1 MNIIYAG
8 AAYPAGRWSD
18 RIDKPLLLAFGLLV
32 LIASNLALATASN
45 LILVAVGVA
54 LWGLHMAIT
63 QGLFV
68 TLVAAAAPAEL
79 RGTAFGMFN
88 LVAGVAMLGA
98 SILAGALWNS
108 FGPAT
113 TFFASAILTGVG
125 FIPLLLLGHQKK
137 ISNQGAAFSYNSCP
151 HGSTADSRA
160 SPAIWVNDPPRA
172 GLMGDRLW
180 GQHAAGQWSE
190 EWNGDA
196 CSPNASTT
204 ET

>member
-1 MNIIYAG
+1 MPFRYWEIVGTGAILALARFSEAFLLLRAQNLGLKIAFAPLVLVLMNIIYAG

-18 RIDKPLLLAFGLLV
+18 RIASPLLLAFGFLV

-45 LILVAVGVA
+45 LILAAVGVA
-54 LWGLHMAIT
+54 HWGLHMAIT

-113 TFFASAILTGVG
+113 TFFASAILTAVG
-125 FIPLLLLGHQKK
+125 FIPLLLLGRPKSK
-137 ISNQGAAFSYNSCP
+137 
-151 HGSTADSRA
+151 
-160 SPAIWVNDPPRA
+160 
-172 GLMGDRLW
+172 
-180 GQHAAGQWSE
+180 
-190 EWNGDA
+190 
-196 CSPNASTT
+196 
-204 ET
+204 